1 MSLVHTVGRGAERA
15 VLGGSQ
21 LGLKFATT
29 SGSARESRGLAACL
43 NFLKERD
50 GPLGAPP
57 SGGCQLFAVLFEEAK
72 VVPSL
77 GKW

>member
-1 MSLVHTVGRGAERA
+1 MSFVHTVGRGVERA
-15 VLGGSQ
+15 VLGGFQ

-29 SGSARESRGLAACL
+29 SGSASESRSLPTCL
-43 NFLKERD
+43 SFLKERD
-50 GPLGAPP
+50 EYLGARP

-72 VVPSL
+72 VVSSL